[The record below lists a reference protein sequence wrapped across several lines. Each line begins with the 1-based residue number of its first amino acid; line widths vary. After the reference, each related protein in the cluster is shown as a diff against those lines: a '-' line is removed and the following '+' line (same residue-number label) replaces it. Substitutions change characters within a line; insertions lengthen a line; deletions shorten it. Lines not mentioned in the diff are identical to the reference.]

1 MSVPTRDLAPD
12 VVAGTGRRVPPSSPA
27 HLVLRLML
35 LVALAAG
42 AAQVATQP
50 AQRTA
55 GDLEAAL
62 AAGEVATMTIERPT
76 VPTIGGVGVAWTGDG
91 RPARATYRYD
101 SMSDVGV
108 DEGRR
113 LLAAAAASPRDV
125 EVREVEELPS
135 RSSPAWQLYLALGV
149 LVALPLTLVA
159 GPEPRLAT
167 RWAWFWLGVH
177 AWPAALAYV
186 ALEPTPVWDR
196 RGLAAPERRL
206 TAGWAFLIGLLVGPP
221 LLRALTGA

>member
-1 MSVPTRDLAPD
+1 MSATTPAVAPD
-12 VVAGTGRRVPPSSPA
+12 VHPAAGRRVPPSSRA
-27 HLVLRLML
+27 HLVLRLVL

-42 AAQVATQP
+42 AVQSATQP

-55 GDLEAAL
+55 DQLAAAL
-62 AAGEVATMTIERPT
+62 AAGEVATLTIERPT
-76 VPTIGGVGVAWTGDG
+76 VPTGGELGVAWTGDG
-91 RPARATYRYD
+91 RPGRATYRYD
-101 SMSDVGV
+101 SMSDTPV

-125 EVREVEELPS
+125 EVRQVEELAS
-135 RSSPAWQLYLALGV
+135 ASSPTWQLYLALGV
-149 LVALPLTLVA
+149 LVALPLTLFA